1 MMFGLNIRAKNYS
14 LKIVLTKL
22 LMFDIMRA

>member
-1 MMFGLNIRAKNYS
+1 MMFGLSIRAKNYFT
-14 LKIVLTKL
+14 KIVLTKL